1 MKTDQLDF
9 TYPEGLIATSRHKVS
24 RVMWVRCSSDAGD
37 PQETTVSQLL
47 SRFKPEDIL
56 VINETKVIKARVM
69 AQSGLEI
76 LFIKDLGNGDWEV
89 LCPSRRWSKAGE
101 VLPDGTAIELKKS
114 GLPQILHVPKPL
126 DSDFF
131 ERYGD
136 MPLPPYIQE
145 KRGERKSRESDSKD
159 YQTAWAKT
167 SGSLAAPTASLH
179 FSTEDI
185 DKIRARG
192 VEVVPLCLHVGLG
205 TFLPIHSD
213 DLNEHKMHAEWV
225 SIPASTLKKIK
236 TAQGNGGRVWALG
249 TTVLRS
255 LESYGSGLLEETSD
269 GASGWTDL
277 FIKPGYE
284 FKVVNV
290 LMTNFH
296 QPKSTLLALV
306 SAFAGLEVVKKS
318 YQWAVDREFRLFSY
332 GDLSVWIK

>member
-24 RVMWVRCSSDAGD
+24 RVMWTQRGD
-37 PQETTVSQLL
+37 PQETTLSQLI

-56 VINETKVIKARVM
+56 VINETKVIKARIM

-76 LFIKDLGNGDWEV
+76 LFIKDLGEGDWEV
-89 LCPSRRWSKAGE
+89 LCPSRRWSKSGE
-101 VLPDGTAIELKKS
+101 VLPDGTAIELKKN
-114 GLPQILHVPKPL
+114 GLPQVIHVPKQL
-126 DSDFF
+126 DSSYF
-131 ERYGD
+131 EKFGD
-136 MPLPPYIQE
+136 VPLPPYIQE
-145 KRGERKSRESDSKD
+145 KRGERKSRESDEKD

-179 FSTEDI
+179 FTAEDMN
-185 DKIRARG
+185 KIRARG

-205 TFLPIHSD
+205 TFLPIHVD
-213 DLNEHKMHAEWV
+213 NLDEHQMHAEWV
-225 SIPASTLKKIK
+225 SISAETLKKIK
-236 TAQGNGGRVWALG
+236 VARENGGRVWALG
-249 TTVLRS
+249 TTVLRA
-255 LESYGSGLLEETSD
+255 LESQGSGLLEETSE

-284 FKVVNV
+284 FKVVDV

-306 SAFAGLEVVKKS
+306 SAFAGLDVVKKA

-332 GDLSVWIK
+332 GDLTVWIK